1 MSFLTRRV
9 ARRLGPIGVAL
20 TLYDVWN
27 RLPQKEQE
35 HLLALGREHGMQ
47 SFKLIK
53 QQAVKI
59 QRRFA

>member
-20 TLYDVWN
+20 TIYDIWS
-27 RLPQKEQE
+27 RLPEREQE
-35 HLLALGREHGMQ
+35 HLIALARKHGVR
-47 SFKLIK
+47 SFKVIK
-53 QQAVKI
+53 RHSAKI